1 VNDIPRQKL
10 CEIIAQYGPSLGDD
24 PRRTEALLR
33 DLCGEYK
40 REIFVLVSALRE
52 QVAAD
57 LLASQDSVPHKVLLA
72 RLTKQLQDN
81 LALAEDAARWAVES
95 WALALGVI
103 ERPLPSPPPWG
114 EGEFARV
121 AALTPPPVIR
131 SPVPRV
137 STDERLVCVLEGHT
151 DWVHSVAF
159 HPDGRLLASGSQD
172 GTVRLW
178 DVSTALNT
186 GVSTAP
192 VLSGAEGLNTGTV
205 GRQEV
210 RWPLQSTSSVHCVAF
225 SFDGRLL
232 AWGSGDGTV
241 QLRSVARSRK
251 LHVLKGH
258 VGEVNTVAFSPDGR
272 VLASDSDN
280 TVVLWDVV
288 SGREVRQL
296 RGHTH
301 VVQSVAFSPDG
312 RILASAS
319 GDQTVRLWYVS
330 TGFNTG
336 VASGRAVQVRRLEGH
351 TEAVWSVAFSPD
363 GRTLASGSH
372 DKTVRLWDVSTG
384 LNTGISA
391 APVLSGAEGLNTGAA
406 RDQQVRQL
414 GEHAGGVNSVAFS
427 LDGRMLAA
435 ASSDFIVLWD
445 VSAAPV
451 LSKAEGLNTGVTRG
465 REVGQLKGHTHL
477 VQSVAFSPDGRILA
491 SGSWDGTV
499 RLWRV
504 I

>member
-1 VNDIPRQKL
+1 MNDIPRQRL
-10 CEIIAQYGPSLGDD
+10 CEIVAQYGHSLGDD

-52 QVAAD
+52 QVAEG
-57 LLASQDSVPHKVLLA
+57 LLTSRDSVPHEVLLA
-72 RLTKQLQDN
+72 QLTKRLREN

-103 ERPLPSPPPWG
+103 EEPLPGPPPRGKGVGPLPGPPPWGEGVGPLPSPPPWG
-114 EGEFARV
+114 ERVPARV
-121 AALTPPPVIR
+121 AAPPAPLVVQ
-131 SPVPRV
+131 SPVPHV

-159 HPDGRLLASGSQD
+159 HPAGRLLASGSQD
-172 GTVRLW
+172 RTVRLW
-178 DVSTALNT
+178 DVSTVLNT
-186 GVSTAP
+186 GVADS
-192 VLSGAEGLNTGTV
+192 
-205 GRQEV
+205 QEM
-210 RWPLQSTSSVHCVAF
+210 RWPLQSTSAVHSVAF
-225 SFDGRLL
+225 SFDGRTL

-258 VGEVNTVAFSPDGR
+258 VGEVNSVAFSPDGCA
-272 VLASDSDN
+272 LASDSDN
-280 TVVLWDVV
+280 IVVLWDVA

-301 VVQSVAFSPDG
+301 VVQRVIFSPDG
-312 RILASAS
+312 RLLASAS
-319 GDQTVRLWYVS
+319 GDKTVRLWD
-330 TGFNTG
+330 

-363 GRTLASGSH
+363 GRTLASGGY
-372 DKTVRLWDVSTG
+372 DKTVRLWDVSTA
-384 LNTGISA
+384 LNTG
-391 APVLSGAEGLNTGAA
+391 VA
-406 RDQQVRQL
+406 RGRVVRRL
-414 GEHAGGVNSVAFS
+414 TEHAGGVNSVAFS
-427 LDGRMLAA
+427 PDGRLLAS
-435 ASSDFIVLWD
+435 ASSDTIVLWD
-445 VSAAPV
+445 VAS
-451 LSKAEGLNTGVTRG
+451 G
-465 REVGQLKGHTHL
+465 RKVGRLKGHTNL

-504 I
+504 A